1 MANRDLLADAIADA
15 KAVKEVAIANAKAA
29 LEEAFT
35 PHLKDMLAQKI
46 NEMEEIDEVEE
57 ISEESRKERAK
68 VDKYEYEKGKLKGQN
83 KFDKEVSTKIDET
96 EEMDEGYG
104 KKYMDEEKEMDEA
117 HTKDHMDEEKEMDEE
132 FNLDELLAELE
143 LSEEK
148 EMDEAKELDEEKEE
162 MSEESRAE
170 RADVDKY
177 EYEKGKEA
185 GEDDDVD
192 LDDMSEEDLKAMI
205 EDVIEDMVNSGDL
218 EAGGDAVELVDDEDV
233 DVTID
238 VTDTEE
244 IELEENARTD
254 AEQEGYKDGFE
265 DAKDDIE
272 AELKKMKV
280 SEELK
285 EAKSVINHLRSEL
298 NEVNLLNSKL
308 LYTNKIFKA
317 KNLTENQK
325 IKVLKAFDKAETVK
339 EAKNIFETLNENL
352 VAKSTKSNIRESLG
366 MASKSAGVAPK
377 RPMNENV
384 IQEDAMVA
392 RFKKLAGIN

>member
-46 NEMEEIDEVEE
+46 NEIEEIDEVEE

-104 KKYMDEEKEMDEA
+104 KES
-117 HTKDHMDEEKEMDEE
+117 MDEEKEMDEE
-132 FNLDELLAELE
+132 LNLDELLAELE
-143 LSEEK
+143 LEEAK
-148 EMDEAKELDEEKEE
+148 EMDEAKDEMDEAKDEMDEAKEE
-162 MSEESRAE
+162 ISEESEAE

-192 LDDMSEEDLKAMI
+192 LDDMSEEELKNMI
-205 EDVIEDMVNSGDL
+205 EDVIEDMVNSGEL
-218 EAGGDAVELVDDEDV
+218 EAGGDAVEMVDAEDEEV
-233 DVTID
+233 DVTVD

-254 AEQEGYKDGFE
+254 AEQEGYKDGFK

-280 SEELK
+280 SEELN
-285 EAKSVINHLRSEL
+285 EAKEVIIHLRSEL

-308 LYTNKIFKA
+308 LYTNKIFRG

-339 EAKNIFETLNENL
+339 EAKNIFEALNENL
-352 VAKSTKSNIRESLG
+352 VAKSIKSNIRESLG

-377 RPMNENV
+377 RPLNENV

>member
-46 NEMEEIDEVEE
+46 NEIEEIDEVEE

-104 KKYMDEEKEMDEA
+104 KES
-117 HTKDHMDEEKEMDEE
+117 MDEEKEMDEE
-132 FNLDELLAELE
+132 LNLDELLAELE
-143 LSEEK
+143 MDEAK
-148 EMDEAKELDEEKEE
+148 DEMDEAKDEMDEAKEE

-192 LDDMSEEDLKAMI
+192 LDDMSEEELKNMI
-205 EDVIEDMVNSGDL
+205 EDVIEDMVNSGEL
-218 EAGGDAVELVDDEDV
+218 EAGGDAVEMVDAEDEEV
-233 DVTID
+233 DVTVD

-254 AEQEGYKDGFE
+254 AEQEGYKDGFK

-280 SEELK
+280 SEELN
-285 EAKSVINHLRSEL
+285 EAKEVIIHLRSEL

-308 LYTNKIFKA
+308 LYTNKIFRG

-339 EAKNIFETLNENL
+339 EAKNIFEALNENL

-366 MASKSAGVAPK
+366 MASKPAGVAPK
-377 RPMNENV
+377 RPLTENV